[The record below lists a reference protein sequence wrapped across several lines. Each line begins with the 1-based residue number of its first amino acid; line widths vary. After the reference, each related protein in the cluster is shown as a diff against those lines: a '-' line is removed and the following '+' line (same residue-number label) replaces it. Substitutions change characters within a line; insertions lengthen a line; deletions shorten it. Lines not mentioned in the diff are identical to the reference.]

1 MKFRNRILLLALLT
15 FTMGPLAMGQTYK
28 NVEITPRTAY
38 GSSVQEI
45 NLYTSQFLQSSTPQ
59 TNSVSNDVFVRQI
72 GNSNTF
78 EAELRSAYSNVSAF
92 QFGNE
97 NEAYIDLEA
106 VGIDEHILQRG
117 FNNVFYDIGSSA
129 QLFHS
134 GRVIQNGSN
143 QQLYVLGSNSMSDR
157 MKVNMR
163 GNNQTVIIRNV
174 KRQ

>member
-1 MKFRNRILLLALLT
+1 MV
-15 FTMGPLAMGQTYK
+15 PLAIMGQTYK
-28 NVEITPRTAY
+28 NVEITPRTAV
-38 GSSVQEI
+38 GSTVQEI
-45 NLYTSQFLQSSTPQ
+45 NLYTSQFLQNSTPPQ
-59 TNSVSNDVFVRQI
+59 TNSASNQVFVRQI
-72 GNSNTF
+72 GNYNTF
-78 EAELRSAYSNVSAF
+78 EAELRSTYSNVSAF
-92 QFGNE
+92 QFGNN
-97 NEAYIDLEA
+97 NEAYLDLEA
-106 VGIDEHILQRG
+106 VGIDEQILQRG

-134 GRVIQNGSN
+134 GRVTQNGSN